1 MQYLEYNDPLLITWR
16 DSYIDKSDTQKIVNN
31 RIVLSEIPDPFT
43 HVTISGY
50 TEIYNG
56 NPTSN
61 QFIVNYQNGI
71 ITFNSTEE
79 GKTVTATYK
88 GRGIIQYPAER
99 IYVHSTNP
107 DITQNIQQMI
117 DDGQQAI
124 QVYTDIGNAINTAN
138 TVKGQL
144 ETDINTGNTLHT
156 NLTNDISSG
165 NSLHTTLTN
174 DINSGNTLKSNLESN
189 ISSGNSLHTTLTNDI
204 NSGNTLHTTLTNDI
218 NTGNTLNTTLTSDIN
233 TGNTLHTTLTND
245 INSGNTL
252 KTNLE
257 TDIDAGNSLHTTLT
271 TDINTGNTLKSDLET
286 DISTGN
292 SLHNTLTSDINTG
305 NTLHTNLTD
314 DISTGNTL
322 KSNLDI
328 SITNATDINNTLN
341 GSIASGTNKI
351 QEMDAKITEA
361 NTAINNINTTNTNF
375 SVWENYDNTKTY
387 VPMNKVTYQGSSYV
401 CIQQST
407 GNLPTNTAYWQ
418 LIAQKGQDVVDW
430 NNIINKP
437 SSYTPS
443 AHKSTHATGGAD
455 ALTPADIGAVNKA
468 GDTMTGELSLPSI
481 VISDTLGNKWRF
493 KIDGTNNIAYFEEVL

>member
-1 MQYLEYNDPLLITWR
+1 MITMEYPQYNDPFLIIWR
-16 DSYIDKSDTQKIVNN
+16 AGTPDDPYIDKTDTLKIINN
-31 RIVLSEIPDPFT
+31 QIVLSEIPDEFN

-50 TEIYNG
+50 TEVYNTP
-56 NPTSN
+56 PTST
-61 QFIVNYQNGI
+61 QFVVNYQNGI
-71 ITFNSTEE
+71 VTFNSSEE

-88 GRGIIQYPAER
+88 GRGLIQYPAER
-99 IYVHSTNP
+99 IYVHSDNP

-117 DDGQQAI
+117 DNGKTAI
-124 QVYTDIGNAINTAN
+124 DAYAGISGAIDTAN

-144 ETDINTGNTLHT
+144 ETDINTGNTLHS
-156 NLTNDISSG
+156 NLTNDIS
-165 NSLHTTLTN
+165 
-174 DINSGNTLKSNLESN
+174 I
-189 ISSGNSLHTTLTNDI
+189 
-204 NSGNTLHTTLTNDI
+204 GNTLHTN
-218 NTGNTLNTTLTSDIN
+218 LTSDIN
-233 TGNTLHTTLTND
+233 TGN
-245 INSGNTL
+245 I
-252 KTNLE
+252 
-257 TDIDAGNSLHTTLT
+257 
-271 TDINTGNTLKSDLET
+271 LKSNLDS

-418 LIAQKGQDVVDW
+418 LIAQKGQDGIGTGDMNKSIYDTNNNGIVD
-430 NNIINKP
+430 NSEKIGGKSLNELVQNLGNTPSIQSGVDASKP
-437 SSYTPS
+437 TAGTVGRLYIATDTQVIYRDTGTAWQKVGAVKWGDIEGKPASFTPS
-443 AHKSTHATGGAD
+443 AHKSTHASGGSD
-455 ALTPADIGAVNKA
+455 VLTPADIGAVSKS
-468 GDTMTGELSLPSI
+468 GDTMTGELSVPSI
-481 VISDTLGNKWRF
+481 VIGDTLGNQWRF
-493 KIDGTNNIAYFEEVL
+493 KIDGTNNIAYFEEV